1 MAWLKELFGGLR
13 SKIRSRDKKGDLA
26 AIQDIGQREAFIR
39 DLKLTDNLNENI
51 KTIGELYGNSPDLIF
66 RHFRVGAAQIPG
78 ALLCLDGMVAPDR
91 VEEILKALEIE
102 AQRISVQLPKGEGLL
117 ASIEDGLLP
126 SHQVQRSALLGEICH
141 RISSGETALLFA
153 GVGQSLICD
162 TSGFATRSITE
173 PTSET
178 TIRGPRVG
186 FIESIET
193 NITLL
198 RRRIK
203 TPNLWIENYQVGDLT
218 QTQLSLVYI
227 KGLAS
232 EELLTEVRSRLK
244 RIRVDGVLESGHVEE
259 YIEDTPFTLFP
270 MVLRTER
277 PDRVVGNLL
286 EGNVALLTDGTPF
299 VMTLPAKFVELL
311 QSPDDYYDRSPIG
324 SLTRFLRFAAYL
336 ISILLPGIYV
346 ATINFHQELI
356 PTTLLLRI
364 SAAREGLPFPVVVE
378 ALMMELAFEILR
390 EAGVR
395 LPQAIGSAISIV
407 GALILGEAAIRA
419 GIVSPIII
427 IIVALTA
434 ISSFTAP
441 VYSIGISAR
450 ILRFFFI
457 GLGAAF
463 GLFGIQAGILLF
475 LIHLCSLRSFG
486 IPYFAPL
493 GPLIWAD
500 WKDTFIRMFFWGLT
514 TRPKLTGAREPQ
526 RAQGGQR
533 PGVEMGKRREE
544 E

>member
-1 MAWLKELFGGLR
+1 MGWLSRLFNKFRPKGSGNN
-13 SKIRSRDKKGDLA
+13 SKYLDSNP
-26 AIQDIGQREAFIR
+26 DISQREAAIR
-39 DLKLTDNLNENI
+39 KLKLTSNLNKNVQLI
-51 KTIGELYGNSPDLIF
+51 SRLYGNSPDLIIRRF
-66 RHFRVGAAQIPG
+66 QMGAAQIPA
-78 ALLCLDGMVAPDR
+78 ALLCLEGMFTKDS
-91 VEEILKALEIE
+91 VEKILGALEIDTLKIPAKFSQGKGLLQKVE
-102 AQRISVQLPKGEGLL
+102 AQ
-117 ASIEDGLLP
+117 LLP
-126 SHQVQRSALLGEICH
+126 NQEIQTTPRIREICH
-141 RISSGETALLFA
+141 KISSGKTALLFA
-153 GVGQSLICD
+153 GETEALICD
-162 TSGFATRSITE
+162 TIGLEKRSITE

-178 TIRGPRVG
+178 TIRGPREG
-186 FIESIET
+186 FIENIET

-198 RRRIK
+198 RRHIK
-203 TPNLWIENYQVGDLT
+203 TPNLWIEDFIVGELT
-218 QTQLSLVYI
+218 QTQLSLVFI
-227 KGLAS
+227 KGLVS

-244 RIRVDGVLESGHVEE
+244 RIRTDGVIESGHVEE

-270 MVLRTER
+270 LILRTER
-277 PDRVVGNLL
+277 PDRVVANLL
-286 EGNVALLTDGTPF
+286 EGNVAILTDGTPF
-299 VMTLPAKFVELL
+299 VMTLPTKFIEML

-324 SLTRFLRFAAYL
+324 SLTRFLRLVAYL

-346 ATINFHQELI
+346 AIINFHQELI

-395 LPQAIGSAISIV
+395 LPQAIGPAISIV

-419 GIVSPIII
+419 GVVSPIII

-457 GLGAAF
+457 GLGGAF
-463 GLFGIQAGILLF
+463 GLFGMQAGILLF

-500 WKDTFIRMFFWGLT
+500 WKDTFIRVFFWGLT
-514 TRPKLTGAREPQ
+514 TRPKLTGAREPR
-526 RAQGGQR
+526 RAESGQK
-533 PGVEMGKRREE
+533 PGRYHGEE
-544 E
+544 GESE